1 MKKIMWF
8 FGAVS
13 VIGTLFMMKY
23 LPDTVPMHF
32 DSQWKV
38 DRWGSKYELFLLPV
52 IMLVGC
58 LLFTV
63 MLGFM
68 NKRSQDPSEG
78 RESVATKVNAKSLA
92 RLGAAMMAFFTVMQG
107 GILYM
112 CYKSGPDTVTAPF
125 DLGRLLCIMMGLLF
139 IVMGNITSKTKE
151 NGLIGIRTSF
161 TRYNEVTWRKSN
173 FFGGIA
179 LMIAGALSV
188 VIGLIIKDSIIS
200 MSVAVGLL
208 ILATAISLIYAY
220 KIYLS
225 EKKSGKSDLGTD

>member
-68 NKRSQDPSEG
+68 NKRSQDPSED
-78 RESVATKVNAKSLA
+78 RESAATRVNAKALT
-92 RLGAAMMAFFTVMQG
+92 RTGTAMMMLFTVMQG